1 MTQIQPKFYKGT
13 YVMIGSVSELTTPG
27 DYVNA
32 PVYDG
37 KTYGDVLKS
46 TGTDFPI
53 YIKSI
58 GPGSVSFNLV
68 GSVGTNLIGNTFGY
82 FKIPGAAVYGLYKV
96 SYNQTRSN
104 QSAGGYSA
112 SLIDHVTWDGLKTSI
127 RKVDSPYGDISN
139 ANKPNFY
146 NAVNLAAPSTTSVA
160 VTNMWFLVSIEGDA
174 YNNQRIYGYDD
185 SYSSVQADFLAKTT
199 GEPRIMDI
207 MNIFTKAVSKTYDA
221 YSGISGNAGAGTTN
235 RNFLSIV
242 AVPLDPSDKL
252 NSTREYA
259 NFINSDYG
267 NSQLQV
273 QFNDGSNYTINRS
286 DYGVSGSVSGGFAL
300 LSGISGSTTGDM
312 SLNYANLVL
321 RERLVKA
328 LNYTVVDFDTYD
340 GLKSYAKSYGS
351 LWNYTLRKWNNTN
364 SSDFTIPDF
373 STYAEIQG
381 LIGINIATKYGDFYK
396 QAADLMKNNDELA
409 GDLGWFSNVFNF
421 VIKITELW
429 ETSKIMNIVRAY
441 KSVSAAA
448 EATSNQI
455 HDLAGEV
462 YQPYVNRLKFS
473 FLEHARLSYSG
484 NHIGGAPGY
493 ENSPEFWADSIGS
506 GNFGYDA
513 IKNVIQRI
521 NISYYAGTVSSN
533 DYGGSDRQ
541 AQDAT
546 TIFVNN
552 SDSVPLVSG
561 CTYHCLPGHVF
572 RLSGNGKEP
581 LTSFKYY

>member
-13 YVMIGSVSELTTPG
+13 YVMVGSLNELITPG

-37 KTYGDVLKS
+37 KSYADVLKS

-53 YIKSI
+53 YVKSV
-58 GPGSVSFNLV
+58 GPGSVSFNLI
-68 GSVGTNLIGNTFGY
+68 GSVGASLLGNTFGY
-82 FKIPGAAVYGLYKV
+82 FKISGAEVYGLYRV

-104 QSAGGYSA
+104 PNAGGYSA
-112 SLIDHVTWDGLKTSI
+112 SLIEHVSWDGLKSSI
-127 RKVDSPYGDISN
+127 RKVDSPFGDIAN
-139 ANKPNFY
+139 ANRPNFY
-146 NAVNLAAPSTTSVA
+146 SAVNLATPNTTSIPIK
-160 VTNMWFLVSIEGDA
+160 NSWFLVSIAGDA
-174 YNNQRIYGYDD
+174 YNNHRESGYDD
-185 SYSSVQADFLAKTT
+185 NYSSVQLDYLSTTT
-199 GEPRIMDI
+199 GEIEFNDI
-207 MNIFTKAVSKTYDA
+207 MNIFTKSVSKTYEA
-221 YSGISGNAGAGTTN
+221 YSGLSGNAGIGVTN
-235 RNFLSIV
+235 RNFISVV
-242 AVPLDPSDKL
+242 AVPGDPSANL
-252 NSTREYA
+252 NSTSEYS

-267 NSQLQV
+267 NSQLQI
-273 QFNDGSNYTINRS
+273 QFNDGSNYSINRS
-286 DYGVSGSVSGGFAL
+286 DYGVSGSGGFAL
-300 LSGISGSTTGDM
+300 NTGITASSTGGGIV
-312 SLNYANLVL
+312 NYANLTL
-321 RERLVKA
+321 REHLVKA

-351 LWNYTLRKWNNTN
+351 LWNYSLSKWNETN
-364 SSDFTIPDF
+364 SEGFNIPDF

-396 QAADLMKNNDELA
+396 KAADLMKNNDELA

-462 YQPYVNRLKFS
+462 YQPYVNRLKRS
-473 FLEHARLSYSG
+473 FIADVRLTYSG
-484 NHIGGAPGY
+484 KKVGGAPGY
-493 ENSPEFWADSIGS
+493 ENSPEFWSDSIGS

-521 NISYYAGTVSSN
+521 NVSYYGGTISTN

-546 TIFVNN
+546 SFYTHN
-552 SDSVPLVSG
+552 SDVPLVSG

>member
-13 YVMIGSVSELTTPG
+13 YVMIGSVSELTAPG

-37 KTYGDVLKS
+37 KSYGDVLKS

-53 YIKSI
+53 FVKSF
-58 GPGSVSFNLV
+58 GPGTVSFNLV

-82 FKIPGAAVYGLYKV
+82 FKIPGARVYGLYRI

-104 QSAGGYSA
+104 PNGGGYSA
-112 SLIDHVTWDGLKTSI
+112 SLIDHVSWDGLKSAI

-146 NAVNLAAPSTTSVA
+146 TAVNLAAPTTTSIA
-160 VTNMWFLVSIEGDA
+160 VTNMWYLVSIEGDA
-174 YNNQRIYGYDD
+174 YNNHRVSGYEDN
-185 SYSSVQADFLAKTT
+185 YSSVQLDYLGETT
-199 GEPRIMDI
+199 GELGVMNIMD
-207 MNIFTKAVSKTYDA
+207 IFTKAVSKTYDA
-221 YSGISGNAGAGTTN
+221 YSGISGNAGVGTTN

-242 AVPLDPSDKL
+242 AIPLDPSKKL
-252 NSTREYA
+252 NSTIEYS
-259 NFINSDYG
+259 NFIKSDYG

-273 QFNDGSNYTINRS
+273 QFNDGTNYTINRS
-286 DYGVSGSVSGGFAL
+286 DYGESGYASDGFELLTGIGRSTSGDAAV
-300 LSGISGSTTGDM
+300 
-312 SLNYANLVL
+312 NYANLTL
-321 RERLVKA
+321 REHLVKA
-328 LNYTVVDFDTYD
+328 MNYTVVDFDTYD

-351 LWNYTLRKWNNTN
+351 LWNYTLAKWNETN
-364 SSDFTIPDF
+364 SSDFRIPNF

-396 QAADLMKNNDELA
+396 KAANLMKDNDELA

-421 VIKITELW
+421 VIKITEMW

-473 FLEHARLSYSG
+473 FLEDARLSYNG
-484 NHIGGAPGY
+484 KHIGGAPGY
-493 ENSPEFWADSIGS
+493 ENSPEFWSDSIGS

-521 NISYYAGTVSSN
+521 NISYYAGTVSTN
-533 DYGGSDRQ
+533 DYGGSDRR

-546 TIFVNN
+546 SFYTYN
-552 SDSVPLVSG
+552 SDVPLVSG

-572 RLSGNGKEP
+572 RLSGSGKEP

>member
-1 MTQIQPKFYKGT
+1 MTQIQPKFYQGT
-13 YVMIGSVSELTTPG
+13 YVMVGSVNELTAPG

-32 PVYDG
+32 PVYGG
-37 KTYGDVLKS
+37 KSYGDVLKS

-53 YIKSI
+53 YVKSV
-58 GPGSVSFNLV
+58 GAGSVSFNLA
-68 GSVGTNLIGNTFGY
+68 GSVGPKLIGNTFGY
-82 FKIPGAAVYGLYKV
+82 FKIPGAEVYGLYRV
-96 SYNQTRSN
+96 SYNQSRSSQN
-104 QSAGGYSA
+104 AGGYSA
-112 SLIDHVTWDGLKTSI
+112 SLIEHVSWDGLKTSI

-160 VTNMWFLVSIEGDA
+160 VTNMWFLMSLEGDA
-174 YNNQRIYGYDD
+174 YNNDRIYGYAD
-185 SYSSVQADFLAKTT
+185 SYSSVQADFLGETT
-199 GEPRIMDI
+199 GEPRFRDIMD
-207 MNIFTKAVSKTYDA
+207 IFTKAVSKTYDA
-221 YSGISGNAGAGTTN
+221 YSGISGNAGVGTTN
-235 RNFLSIV
+235 RNFISIV
-242 AVPLDPSDKL
+242 AVPLDPSKKL
-252 NSTREYA
+252 NSSIEYA

-286 DYGVSGSVSGGFAL
+286 DYGVSGYASGGFAL
-300 LSGISGSTTGDM
+300 IDGSSGSTTGDKTV
-312 SLNYANLVL
+312 NYANLVL

-351 LWNYTLRKWNNTN
+351 LWNYTLAKWNETDSN
-364 SSDFTIPDF
+364 DFRIPDF

-381 LIGINIATKYGDFYK
+381 LIGINISTKYGDFYK
-396 QAADLMKNNDELA
+396 RAADLMKNNDELA

-473 FLEHARLSYSG
+473 FLENARLSYSG
-484 NHIGGAPGY
+484 NRTVGAPGY

-521 NISYYAGTVSSN
+521 NITYYAGTISTN

-546 TIFVNN
+546 TMYVHN

-572 RLSGNGKEP
+572 RLSGSGKEP

>member
-1 MTQIQPKFYKGT
+1 MTQIAPKFYEAT
-13 YVMIGSVSELTTPG
+13 YVMISSINNLIDPA

-32 PVYDG
+32 PIYAG
-37 KTYGDVLKS
+37 KTYEDVLNLSGTEIPVYVKS
-46 TGTDFPI
+46 FGTGTMNFNLGG
-53 YIKSI
+53 IKS
-58 GPGSVSFNLV
+58 
-68 GSVGTNLIGNTFGY
+68 TNLIANTFGY
-82 FKIPGAAVYGLYKV
+82 FKFSNGRVPGLWRIG
-96 SYNQTRSN
+96 YNQTRSN
-104 QSAGGYSA
+104 PSAGGYSA
-112 SLIDHVTWDGLKTSI
+112 NLIEHVRWDGLKTPI
-127 RKVDSPYGDISN
+127 RKVESPYGDILN

-160 VTNMWFLVSIEGDA
+160 VTNMWYLVSIEGDA
-174 YNNQRIYGYDD
+174 FNNQRIYGYDD
-185 SYSSVQADFLAKTT
+185 SYSSVQLDFLGETT
-199 GEPRIMDI
+199 GEPRFMDI
-207 MNIFTKAVSKTYDA
+207 MNLFTKAVSKTYDA

-235 RNFLSIV
+235 RNFISIV
-242 AVPLDPSDKL
+242 AVPLDPSKKL
-252 NSTREYA
+252 NSSREYT

-267 NSQLQV
+267 NSQLQI

-286 DYGVSGSVSGGFAL
+286 DYGVSGYANDGFAL
-300 LSGISGSTTGDM
+300 IDGSSGSTTGDAVV
-312 SLNYANLVL
+312 NYANLTL
-321 RERLVKA
+321 REHLVKA
-328 LNYTVVDFDTYD
+328 LNYTIVDFDTYD

-351 LWNYTLRKWNNTN
+351 LWNYTLAKWNETN
-364 SSDFTIPDF
+364 SSDFRIPDF

-396 QAADLMKNNDELA
+396 KAADLMKDNDELA

-421 VIKITELW
+421 IIKITELW
-429 ETSKIMNIVRAY
+429 ETSKIMNILRAY
-441 KSVSAAA
+441 KSVSAAV

-473 FLEHARLSYSG
+473 FLEDARLTYSG
-484 NHIGGAPGY
+484 TKTGGAPGY
-493 ENSPEFWADSIGS
+493 ENSPEFWSDSIGS

-521 NISYYAGTVSSN
+521 NITYYGGTISTN

-546 TIFVNN
+546 TMYVHN
-552 SDSVPLVSG
+552 SDSVPMVSG

-572 RLSGNGKEP
+572 RLTGSGKEP